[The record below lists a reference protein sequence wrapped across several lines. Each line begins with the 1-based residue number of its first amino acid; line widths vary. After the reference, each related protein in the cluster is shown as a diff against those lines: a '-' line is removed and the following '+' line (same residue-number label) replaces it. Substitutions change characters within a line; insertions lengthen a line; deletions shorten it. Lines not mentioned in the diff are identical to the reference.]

1 MHDGIFNE
9 ETRAKALEELARFGE
24 SKGFTFSKFESLGD
38 EIIMLAGTRWEHDG
52 IIDLI
57 KEQVPRG
64 RFCKLSSV
72 DLLLT
77 SDPGEPVP
85 ALVVVPDQLKP
96 GAKPW
101 AHETEL
107 LVEVVSQRNYRED
120 YHGKRRRYAESGAP
134 QYLLVDP
141 REGVCVLHDGPQKAE
156 GKYRNVTKSVFG
168 ESIRGL
174 LCMDGRDLDT
184 SEFPRYV

>member
-1 MHDGIFNE
+1 MYDGIFNE
-9 ETRAKALEELARFGE
+9 ETRAKALEELANFGE

-38 EIIMLAGTRWEHDG
+38 EIVMLAGTRWEHDD
-52 IIDLI
+52 IVMSIR
-57 KEQVPRG
+57 EQVPRP
-64 RFCKLSSV
+64 RSCKLSNV

-85 ALVVVPDQLKP
+85 DLVVVPDRLKP

-120 YHGKRRRYAESGAP
+120 YQGKRRRYAESGAP

-141 REGVCVLHDGPQKAE
+141 REGVCVLYDGPQKSD
-156 GKYRNVTKSVFG
+156 GTYRNVTKTAFG
-168 ESIRGL
+168 EPVLGL
-174 LCMDGRDLDT
+174 ICMDGRELDT